1 MPKHEIGT
9 LKVHIPQQLLEFR
22 WILDLLI
29 PKQPLNTKNNM
40 QGDSYQNHKEQL
52 HKWTQVT
59 LWVRVAFGQNEVKL
73 LSRMR

>member
-9 LKVHIPQQLLEFR
+9 LKVHLKVR
-22 WILDLLI
+22 DLLI
-29 PKQPLNTKNNM
+29 TKQPLNTKNNM
-40 QGDSYQNHKEQL
+40 QGDSYQNQKEQL

-59 LWVRVAFGQNEVKL
+59 LWVRVAFGQNEVKP